1 MPKTAKTE
9 KTEKVEVVKDDN
21 YYQARISRMPQAIEN
36 MPTTNKDEMRNQMK
50 VQFAYDEVMGEE
62 QLQDDKERYQA
73 YLHLGHL
80 NKRFELDAID
90 RVRSADP
97 NKNAWEDLSIAQATQ
112 LLNADADF
120 TGFTQMRT
128 NKAGVREPLTSQY
141 LIEYLASNYQ
151 RNNKYDKNTNY
162 TTQTP
167 QVEDTVPEVAE

>member
-1 MPKTAKTE
+1 MPKKT
-9 KTEKVEVVKDDN
+9 KTDDKPKVEVTRDN
-21 YYQARISRMPQAIEN
+21 AFYHARISRMPQAIKD
-36 MPTTNKDEMRNQMK
+36 MPEGKNKQK

-62 QLQDDKERYQA
+62 QLEDDKDRYQA

-80 NKRFELDAID
+80 NKRYELDAID

-112 LLNADADF
+112 LLNADADY
-120 TGFTQMRT
+120 TGFTQIRT
-128 NKAGVREPLTSQY
+128 NKDGVREPLTSKY
-141 LIEYLASNYQ
+141 LIEYLATNYQ
-151 RNNKYDKNTNY
+151 RNNKYNKNTNY